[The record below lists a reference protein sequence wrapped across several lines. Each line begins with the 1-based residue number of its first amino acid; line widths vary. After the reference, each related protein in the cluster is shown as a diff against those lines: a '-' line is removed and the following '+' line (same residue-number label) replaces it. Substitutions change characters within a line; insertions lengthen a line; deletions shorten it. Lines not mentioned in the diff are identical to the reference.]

1 MTFVF
6 GFLLFLLAAVYA
18 GVSGQNTT
26 KVKALQKN
34 CLRHV
39 DEDAEF

>member
-1 MTFVF
+1 MSVLF

-18 GVSGQNTT
+18 IVTGQSVA